1 MMRSTVTAGDA
12 EPGHAA
18 PRGPRPF
25 VVEDRRR
32 ESDIITSFILR
43 PLDGA
48 PLPHYRAGQHLTL
61 FADIPARGR
70 QKRNY
75 TVSTAPNGETYRI
88 SVKREANGIVSRWLH
103 DEAVAGMSLDVAPPS
118 GAFVLPEQADRP
130 IVLVSAGV
138 GLTPM
143 VAMLEE
149 IVRSD
154 VRAQVRYVHCT
165 RNGATHAFRD
175 HVRELAQQA
184 GDVTTTTFYS
194 QPRDQDEAGR
204 DYDVRGRLT
213 VDWLATHAP
222 VGRAEYFV
230 CGPLGFI
237 RDMVQGLHRRGVPV
251 GGLHYEFFGPITDVL
266 GEEESVE
273 APAAPAAQPVAERHT
288 RVIGTLARDQI
299 GGVLLDSAADAVVAS
314 DADGAIVAWNAGAE
328 RIFGFTEQ
336 EALGQSLDIIIP
348 EPFRA
353 RHWQGYRET
362 VASGQS
368 RYGAGDMLAVP
379 GLRKDGKR
387 ISLEFTI
394 VLLKNPEGR
403 VAGMVATIR
412 DITARFEELKALRK
426 QVMKDVAHD

>member
-1 MMRSTVTAGDA
+1 MMRGVVSAGEA
-12 EPGHAA
+12 GPGNVEA
-18 PRGPRPF
+18 RGPRRF

-32 ESDIITSFILR
+32 ESDVITSFILR
-43 PLDGA
+43 PVDDA
-48 PLPHYRAGQHLTL
+48 PLPSYRAGQHLTL
-61 FADIPARGR
+61 FADIPALGR

-88 SVKREANGIVSRWLH
+88 SVKREPDGTVSRWLH
-103 DEAVAGMSLDVAPPS
+103 DEAAAGMQLEVAPPS

-149 IVRSD
+149 ITRIGVRTP
-154 VRAQVRYVHCT
+154 VHYVHCT
-165 RNGATHAFRD
+165 QNGATHAFRD
-175 HVRELAQQA
+175 HVRQLALQA
-184 GDVTTTTFYS
+184 GNVTTTTFYS
-194 QPRDQDEAGR
+194 RPREEDELGR
-204 DYDVRGRLT
+204 EYDAAGRLT

-222 VGRAEYFV
+222 VETAEYFV
-230 CGPLGFI
+230 CGPLGFL
-237 RDMVQGLHRRGVPV
+237 RDIVSGLHQRGVAAER
-251 GGLHYEFFGPITDVL
+251 LHYEFFGPVTDVF
-266 GEEESVE
+266 GEEGHVDTPS
-273 APAAPAAQPVAERHT
+273 APAAKPVADRHA
-288 RVIGTLARDQI
+288 RVIGALTRDQI
-299 GGVLLDSAADAVVAS
+299 AGGLLDSAADAVVAS
-314 DADGAIVAWNAGAE
+314 DADGMIVAWNAGAE
-328 RIFGFTEQ
+328 RIFGFAEQ

-353 RHWQGYRET
+353 RHWEGYRET

-394 VLLKNPEGR
+394 VLLKDRDGR

-412 DITARFEELKALRK
+412 DVSGRFEELKALRK
-426 QVMKDVAHD
+426 QVKDLAQA